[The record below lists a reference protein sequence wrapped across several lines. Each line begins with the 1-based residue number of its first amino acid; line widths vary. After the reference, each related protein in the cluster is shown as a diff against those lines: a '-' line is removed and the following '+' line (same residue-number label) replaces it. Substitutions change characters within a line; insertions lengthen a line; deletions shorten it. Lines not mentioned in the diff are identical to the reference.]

1 MKKPVNISPSIA
13 TSSLLMKESLNAA
26 SSSSTAHMMSK
37 KDQKELKAFP
47 GNDRCVDCGLPSP
60 EWASV
65 TLGVFMCLEC
75 SGAHRSLGTHISF
88 VRSVRMDSWSPQQI
102 EMMRAGGGNDACR
115 EFLHRR
121 GGIDTTSLLDC
132 DTVSIRQKYDTP
144 AGQLWQQVIKAR
156 VAGLPEPTELP
167 EPPPPGVVETTTQPN
182 NNDTKQ
188 YKSIRGTFKRG
199 KSSKSKNKTGGNGNA
214 NSVGRDVKVMEGF
227 GSSPH
232 PSELRRQ
239 KKERKKEKNKNRN
252 RSFLGAGAAIGAIAA
267 IGLAARNRRKG
278 GVALSAQ
285 V

>member
-1 MKKPVNISPSIA
+1 MNIIAPPSITATA
-13 TSSLLMKESLNAA
+13 TSSQLMMNQSLKDTTSASSSS

-37 KDQKELKAFP
+37 KDQKELKALP
-47 GNDRCVDCGLPSP
+47 GNNRCVDCGLPSP

-75 SGAHRSLGTHISF
+75 SGQHRSLGTHISF
-88 VRSVRMDSWSPQQI
+88 VRSVRMDSWSPPQI
-102 EMMRAGGGNDACR
+102 EKMRASGGNDACR

-121 GGIDTTSLLDC
+121 GGIDTSLMNC

-167 EPPPPGVVETTTQPN
+167 EPLPVVETTSTQHNTN
-182 NNDTKQ
+182 NDNDTKK

-199 KSSKSKNKTGGNGNA
+199 KSSKTKSKTGGNGASNKSKSNNTKSKTNT
-214 NSVGRDVKVMEGF
+214 NSVGGPAVKVMEGF

-232 PSELRRQ
+232 PAEVRRQ
-239 KKERKKEKNKNRN
+239 KKERKKEKTRTT
-252 RSFLGAGAAIGAIAA
+252 GAAF
-267 IGLAARNRRKG
+267 
-278 GVALSAQ
+278 
-285 V
+285 